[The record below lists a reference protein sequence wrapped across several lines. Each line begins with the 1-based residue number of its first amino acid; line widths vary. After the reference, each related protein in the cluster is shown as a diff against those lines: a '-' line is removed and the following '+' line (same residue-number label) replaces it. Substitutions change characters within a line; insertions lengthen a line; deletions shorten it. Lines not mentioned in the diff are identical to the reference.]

1 MIEVNN
7 LSHTYDQRQVLCHFS
22 AHFNKGSFCAV
33 MGPNGSGKSTLLR
46 CIARLLKVQSG
57 SILLEGRDITSFK
70 ILELARMISYV
81 PQREDVIFDFS
92 VYDTIMMGRNPY
104 QKRWEFT
111 TNQDEEIIRK
121 VLEKTKLDSLK
132 NRLLGQL
139 SGGELR
145 RVMIARA
152 IAQQTPLLLLDEP
165 LANLDIVHQFEIMN
179 ILKDLNHNS
188 NITVIIVMHDI
199 PIALQYATQVLLLKN
214 GKILDFGETA
224 EVLTDGNVKDC
235 FNLDSSYTYC
245 SDGVVKINVSGS
257 K

>member
-57 SILLEGRDITSFK
+57 SILLEGKDITSFK